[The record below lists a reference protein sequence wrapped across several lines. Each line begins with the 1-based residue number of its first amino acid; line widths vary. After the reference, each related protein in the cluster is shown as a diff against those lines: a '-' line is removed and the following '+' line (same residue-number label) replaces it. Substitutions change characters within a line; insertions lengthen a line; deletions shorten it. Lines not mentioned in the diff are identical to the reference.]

1 MFEQHLESNKL
12 HKLLAI
18 AGIALA
24 LGIIFDFFFYQKLP
38 GITFPVYVLLVL
50 GGLAVLAR
58 AHNVRIPTTTWLL
71 AAAALFFSTMV
82 FVRASGAL
90 NVLNIL
96 ATLVLMVMV
105 AVSVVG
111 KNLAQYLLTDYVRL
125 AIVPLKFLRTAL
137 ATVSEM
143 ITLRANA
150 GKSGATSQIVKGIIL
165 TLPILVLFL
174 ILFSSADLV
183 FAKYLTNIVNIH
195 INVETVFRV
204 FWVFAIAFVFIGAY
218 TFSLRRQHD
227 HTQDQPWEPARVL
240 GKMESSI
247 LLGSVNVLFLLFVLI
262 QLTYLFGGEANI
274 TGQGFTYAEYARKGF
289 FELVVVAAV
298 SFLLLLATEKYV
310 VKKESRHLGVFK
322 FLSGALALQVFI
334 IIVSAFKRLVLYEQA
349 YGFTT
354 LRLFSHAFTIWLGII
369 FLLLLY
375 KIFVNNSEQKFM
387 LYGFISGLAMF
398 AVINLANPDAFI
410 ARQNMERYKTTGK
423 LDVYYLATLSEDAVS
438 EQITA
443 LDTSE
448 EEFKAVLAH
457 GLYWNYVTKLDSTWY
472 KPWQA
477 TNLSRRHG
485 MQVVQSRLND
495 LAKYKDNQ
503 GS

>member
-1 MFEQHLESNKL
+1 MFEHSLESNKS

-18 AGIALA
+18 AGVALV
-24 LGIIFDFFFYQKLP
+24 LGIVFDMFFYQKLP
-38 GITFPVYVLLVL
+38 GISFPIFVLLIL

-58 AHNVRIPTTTWLL
+58 IHNIRIPVATWLM

-82 FVRASGAL
+82 FVRASGTL

-96 ATLVLMVMV
+96 ATVLLMVMV

-111 KNLAQYLLTDYVRL
+111 KSLTRYLLTDYVRL

-137 ATVSEM
+137 ATVAEM
-143 ITLRANA
+143 ITLRTNA
-150 GKSGATSQIVKGIIL
+150 KKGGTTSQIVKGIIL

-174 ILFSSADLV
+174 VLFSSADLV
-183 FAKYLTNIVNIH
+183 FAKYLTNIVDININ
-195 INVETVFRV
+195 IETVDRV
-204 FWVFAIAFVFIGAY
+204 FWVFTVAFVFIGAY
-218 TFSLRRQHD
+218 AFALRRHD
-227 HTQDQPWEPARVL
+227 NHAQDQAWEPARVL

-289 FELVVVAAV
+289 FELVVVAAA

-310 VKKESRHLGVFK
+310 VKKESRHMGAFK

-354 LRLFSHAFTIWLGII
+354 LRFFSHAFTIWLGIV

-375 KIFVNNSEQKFM
+375 KIFVNNSEQKFL
-387 LYGFISGLAMF
+387 LYGFISGLVVF

-423 LDVYYLATLSEDAVS
+423 LDAYYLSTLSEDAIDQQIAALKINDIGLRSVVGHSLYWSYVS
-438 EQITA
+438 ERESSWFRA
-443 LDTSE
+443 
-448 EEFKAVLAH
+448 
-457 GLYWNYVTKLDSTWY
+457 W
-472 KPWQA
+472 PA
-477 TNLSRRHG
+477 TNLSRHRG
-485 MQVVQSRLND
+485 MRVLQSHLD
-495 LAKYKDNQ
+495 EITAYKDYQ
-503 GS
+503 GN